1 MHENDGRSI
10 LSMLQKLGKK
20 QIFSYVS
27 LKFIGVRYQKHTW
40 MKIRMFLNNK
50 YSPSYLVCIVI
61 S

>member
-1 MHENDGRSI
+1 MYENDGRSI

-40 MKIRMFLNNK
+40 CESECF
-50 YSPSYLVCIVI
+50 
-61 S
+61 